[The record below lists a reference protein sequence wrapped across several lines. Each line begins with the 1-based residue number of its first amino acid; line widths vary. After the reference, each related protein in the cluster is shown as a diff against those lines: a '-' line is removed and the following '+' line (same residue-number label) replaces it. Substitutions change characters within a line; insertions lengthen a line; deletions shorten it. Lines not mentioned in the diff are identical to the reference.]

1 MTMDGNKALTA
12 VFVRQHTLNT
22 KILPPGAGS
31 VSPAGGLYDVG
42 TSVPLRANAG
52 TGYHFDHWSGDH
64 TGKTNPSPITM
75 DGDMSVTAVFLP
87 DSGGATV
94 FETNPNIFG
103 LGAMVT
109 LSGAGFGTSKP
120 TVMLGSLKPKV
131 VSYKDDEIVFSL
143 TKGLANT
150 YPAKVIVKKVGTS
163 NEVPCTLSAP
173 VITGLDKTEG
183 KQNDP
188 VKISGKYF
196 GIKKS
201 KVQCVAGDGTVKS
214 AKVVGYSDTQLDV
227 LVPKVGVGTYQLK
240 VQNAA
245 GISSPV
251 SFTVK

>member
-1 MTMDGNKALTA
+1 MALTIC
-12 VFVRQHTLNT
+12 LLL
-22 KILPPGAGS
+22 ILVYFLP
-31 VSPAGGLYDVG
+31 
-42 TSVPLRANAG
+42 N
-52 TGYHFDHWSGDH
+52 
-64 TGKTNPSPITM
+64 PITEIAEARESHPESRVM
-75 DGDMSVTAVFLP
+75 R
-87 DSGGATV
+87 
-94 FETNPNIFG
+94 
-103 LGAMVT
+103 T
-109 LSGAGFGTSKP
+109 LARDVQYYSR
-120 TVMLGSLKPKV
+120 
-131 VSYKDDEIVFSL
+131 DDEIVFSL